1 MKKAFLCVLLILL
14 CGCSTS
20 TSNSKQPEDHNATYC
35 DDSKGCGFGEKADM
49 SGYENF
55 DTKNSMFEESDM
67 AHLLTAIKEKKS
79 GIFYLGYPKCPWCI
93 EAIPVLN
100 DIAKK
105 HNQSIAYVRTRD
117 DDSELIYTP
126 DQKKELI
133 SYASTYMNLDDE
145 GEYQIYVPFVLVIK
159 DGKVVAGHVG
169 TVDGHDAHERK
180 MNEQEKKDLQSIYED
195 MFQKLK

>member
-1 MKKAFLCVLLILL
+1 MKKTVLCILLVLL

-20 TSNSKQPEDHNATYC
+20 TTDKQKTEEDGTSYC

-49 SGYENF
+49 SGYKDF

-67 AHLLTAIKEKKS
+67 EHLLTAIKEKKT
-79 GIFYLGYPKCPWCI
+79 GIFYLGFPKCPWCE

-100 DIAKK
+100 DIAKEN
-105 HNQSIAYVRTRD
+105 NQNIAYVQTRD
-117 DDSELIYTP
+117 DASELIYTP
-126 DQKKELI
+126 DQKKALI
-133 SYASTYMNLDDE
+133 SYASAYMNQDDK

-159 DGKVVAGHVG
+159 EGKVVAGHVG

-180 MNEQEKKDLQSIYED
+180 MNDQEKKELQTIYED
-195 MFQKLK
+195 MFKKLK